1 MPVRILF
8 LLITLL
14 VLLNLIIMALGLIMG
29 VNPYKK
35 YAKELTI
42 GFGIL
47 ILIFVAIYIAL
58 PIAGLL

>member
-1 MPVRILF
+1 MPIRILF
-8 LLITLL
+8 LLLTLL
-14 VLLNLIIMALGLIMG
+14 VLLNLIIIALGFILE

-35 YAKELTI
+35 YSKQLTI

-47 ILIFVAIYIAL
+47 ILIFVSIYIIL